1 VNLDLSTRVN
11 SPRPFSFIFV
21 LSIAGIVIYKIQGHL
36 RYLDPVFRMVTTS
49 PPVCLFTLFILPHD
63 CPLTSLCHF
72 YSRESTLGIAQH
84 ASSPHLSIPI
94 DKIATNVLEMRS
106 ICSAKRDNGRYRR
119 TEIIVEC

>member
-49 PPVCLFTLFILPHD
+49 PPVCLFTLFILPRD
-63 CPLTSLCHF
+63 RPLTSLCHF
-72 YSRESTLGIAQH
+72 YSREST
-84 ASSPHLSIPI
+84 
-94 DKIATNVLEMRS
+94 
-106 ICSAKRDNGRYRR
+106 
-119 TEIIVEC
+119 